1 MDLKDK
7 VAIVTGGAQGIGYA
21 IAGKLLCAGA
31 CVVIGDINLPYAEKA
46 ARELSKSA
54 NESADEDIAGCLLD
68 VTDIKSCESFVA
80 RTIDKFGRIDILVN
94 NAGITKDNL
103 VIRMS
108 DDEWDKVLAVNLKGS
123 FNMIHACAR
132 QMMKQRYGK
141 IVNISSI
148 IGIMGNPGQ
157 ANYASSKGG
166 LIALTK
172 SCAREFASRN
182 ITVNAIAPGFI
193 KTRMTDALSDMQK
206 QELAKQIPL
215 GRIGLP
221 EDVAN
226 LCLFLASSES
236 DYVTG
241 EVIRVDGGMAI

>member
-7 VAIVTGGAQGIGYA
+7 VAIITGAAQGIGYA
-21 IAGKLLCAGA
+21 IAGKLLRAGA
-31 CVVIGDINLPYAEKA
+31 CVVIGDVNLPQLEKA
-46 ARELSKSA
+46 ARELSMSA
-54 NESADEDIAGCLLD
+54 KDGADEDIAGYLLD

-123 FNMIHACAR
+123 FNMIRACAR

-141 IVNISSI
+141 IINMSSI
-148 IGIMGNPGQ
+148 IGLMGNPGQ

-172 SCAREFASRN
+172 SCARELASRN

-193 KTRMTDALSDMQK
+193 KTRMTDVLSDTQK